1 MRQKRKPETSE
12 NESEKENDVPKHRPK
27 RPANGFIVF
36 SKTKFAE
43 LAKDNPDKSMKEINK
58 TIGQQW
64 NLLNDEEK
72 MQYKEEGWTNFAQ
85 RKEIWNRVLT
95 LAQTNHDNA
104 DTNHS
109 PQLAF
114 TRMN

>member
-1 MRQKRKPETSE
+1 M
-12 NESEKENDVPKHRPK
+12 PKHRPK

-36 SKTKFAE
+36 AQKKYAE
-43 LAKDNPDKSMKEINK
+43 LAKDNPDKSMTEINK

-64 NLLNDEEK
+64 KLLNDEDK
-72 MQYKEEGWTNFAQ
+72 MQYKEEGWTNFQQ
-85 RKEIWNRVLT
+85 RKEIWNRALT
-95 LAQTNHDNA
+95 LAQTNHTNA
-104 DTNHS
+104 DTSHS

>member
-1 MRQKRKPETSE
+1 MPKR
-12 NESEKENDVPKHRPK
+12 RPK

-36 SKTKFAE
+36 SKNKYAE
-43 LAKDNPDKSMKEINK
+43 LAKDNPDKSMTEINK

-64 NLLNDEEK
+64 KLLNDEEK
-72 MQYKEEGWTNFAQ
+72 LHYKQEGWANFQQ
-85 RKEIWNRVLT
+85 RKEIWNRALT

-104 DTNHS
+104 DMSHS
-109 PQLAF
+109 PHLAF